1 MADTMVDRKQ
11 LEQERLLLRG
21 IAYADKFINKN
32 YLVNLDMY
40 PPVPCPTDYHSYHGL
55 RLFRLNKLVYDSSTN
70 QVEDR
75 INDLMVSVYG
85 ALHSLSASALIIIDA
100 YPAHVDF
107 YIGTNSD
114 TNASTAGLV
123 LEKGLKGNF
132 PGSKFSFLDHEQTI
146 QLASRFEN
154 TSGADKSVSS
164 VVMVPSL
171 RGESQRTYL
180 QGVEKMIDALQG
192 ERYTA
197 ILVSEPLGQDAVEER
212 KRGFEQLYSTL
223 SPFAQ
228 TSLAYGD
235 NISSAVSEGSFTSF
249 SDSINT
255 AVSNTN
261 SEGTSTSRGTSEG
274 TSSGW
279 SGGYS
284 SGSGYSANGYSSNEG
299 YNYGFNSSTSHST
312 NESTGTSTSWA
323 RSVTS
328 GQTKTSSV
336 GDNHAETQTTGES
349 RTLTIT
355 YEDKTVSS
363 LMEQISEQLT
373 RIQNSEIYGWWMTG
387 AYFLADDVQTSVVAA
402 NTFRALIAGDQS
414 YVDNA
419 FINVWNAANNQHI
432 PAITKYLQCG
442 MHPLITIPSSGQFDA
457 QQVKPVQMISGK
469 ELPFFGGLPHDSVAG
484 LMVDNVA
491 SFGREVLKI
500 DDRRAGT
507 EITIG
512 RVLHK
517 GLIEESLVKLDL
529 ESFRSHCFVTGSTGS
544 GKSNTV
550 YCLIERFIN
559 NGIKFLVVEPA
570 KGEYKYAFGGLKG
583 VNIFWTNPKKYPMLH
598 INPFSFPENIHVL
611 EHLDRLIEI
620 FNACWPLRAAMPAI
634 LKNAVERIYIKSGWD
649 LVRSIHFD
657 NGKPKFPTFM
667 DLLFELPILI
677 NESAYS
683 SESKGDYIGALVT
696 RVASLTNGIMG
707 QVFCSSAEIED
718 EVFFDQNTIVD
729 LSRVGAAET
738 KSLIMGIMV
747 VKLNEHRMA
756 TTDSENVALKHVTIL
771 EEAHN
776 LLRNTHGN
784 SGGEGGNLAS
794 KSVEMISNSI
804 AEMRT
809 YGEGFVI
816 VDQSPTAVDISAIK
830 NTNTKIVMR
839 LPEKTDQEMVGN
851 SFSLEPDQI
860 REISRL
866 GIGMAVIGQNGWLR
880 PVLTQ
885 IDAASNDYYFRD
897 IPVINESE
905 RRKLI
910 GRICAK
916 VVEQADEAD
925 FKPSVLTALIRMS
938 QLSEQKKKEYIRLIE
953 GFMRHV
959 NNGTDNYAVH
969 NFLVE
974 LVNCKGLF
982 QVVPLMLTRESE
994 FTEKDTLIYKR
1005 WNREF
1010 RAKLSEYVM
1019 IDEDDVERELIMK
1032 FIVYQACVVHNK
1044 NFDKLYK
1051 RLTKKN

>member
-1 MADTMVDRKQ
+1 MAETMVDKKQ

-40 PPVPCPTDYHSYHGL
+40 PPVECPCDYRTYSGL
-55 RLFRLNKLVYDSSTN
+55 RLFRLNKLVYDSSAN

-85 ALHSLSASALIIIDA
+85 ALHSLQASALIVIDA
-100 YPAHVDF
+100 YPGHVDF
-107 YIGTNSD
+107 YIGTSSEV
-114 TNASTAGLV
+114 NASTAGLV

-132 PGSKFSFLDHEQTI
+132 PGSKFSFLNHEQTV
-146 QLASRFEN
+146 QLASRLESAN
-154 TSGADKSVSS
+154 GTDKSISS

-180 QGVEKMIDALQG
+180 QGIEKMIDALQG

-197 ILVSEPLGQDAVEER
+197 LLVSEPLGQDAVEDR

-235 NISSAVSEGSFTSF
+235 NISSAVSDGSFTSF
-249 SDSINT
+249 SDSINS

-261 SEGTSTSRGTSEG
+261 SEGTSSTRGTTDG

-279 SGGYS
+279 SGGFS
-284 SGSGYSANGYSSNEG
+284 SGSGYSSNGYSNNQG
-299 YNYGFNSSTSHST
+299 YNYGFNSSTNHST
-312 NESTGTSTSWA
+312 SESTGTSTSWA

-328 GQTKTSSV
+328 GKTTTTGS
-336 GDNHAETQTTGES
+336 GDNHTETQTTGES

-355 YEDKTVSS
+355 YEDKTVSG

-373 RIQNSEIYGWWMTG
+373 RIKNNEIYGWWMTG

-419 FINVWNAANNQHI
+419 FINVWNAANNRHI
-432 PAITKYLQCG
+432 PAVTKYLQCG

-457 QQVKPVQMISGK
+457 QQVKPIQMISGK
-469 ELPFFGGLPHDSVAG
+469 ELPFFSGLPHDSVAG

-500 DDRRAGT
+500 DDRRSGK

-517 GLIEESLVKLDL
+517 GLIEDNLVKLDL

-550 YCLIERFIN
+550 YCLIERFISN
-559 NGIKFLVVEPA
+559 DIKFLVVEPA
-570 KGEYKYAFGGLKG
+570 KGEYKHAFGGLKG
-583 VNIFWTNPKKYPMLH
+583 INVFWTNPEKYPMLH

-657 NGKPKFPTFM
+657 NGKPKYPTFM
-667 DLLFELPILI
+667 DLLTELPILI
-677 NESAYS
+677 NESSYS

-718 EVFFDQNTIVD
+718 EVFFDQNTIID

-747 VKLNEHRMA
+747 MKLNEHRMA
-756 TTDSENVALKHVTIL
+756 TTDAENVPLKHVTIL

-776 LLRNTHGN
+776 LLRNTHGV

-851 SFSLEPDQI
+851 SFSLDPDQI

-866 GIGMAVIGQNGWLR
+866 GTGMAVIGQNGWLR

-885 IDAASNDYYFRD
+885 IDAASNDYYYRD
-897 IPVINESE
+897 NTVINEAE
-905 RRKLI
+905 RRILI
-910 GRICAK
+910 GKICAK
-916 VVEQADEAD
+916 VIEQAYEAEY
-925 FKPSVLTALIRMS
+925 KPSVLIALIRNS
-938 QLSEQKKKEYIRLIE
+938 QLSEQKKKEYIRLVE
-953 GFMRHV
+953 GFIRRI
-959 NNGTDNYAVH
+959 NNGSDNYAVH
-969 NFLVE
+969 NFLIE
-974 LVNCKGLF
+974 LMNCKGLF
-982 QVVPLMLTRESE
+982 QVVPLSLTRDLE
-994 FTEKDTLIYKR
+994 FSEKDTLIYKR

-1010 RAKLSEYVM
+1010 RNKLAEYVT
-1019 IDEDDVERELIMK
+1019 IDEEDVERELMMK
-1032 FIVYQACVVHNK
+1032 LVVYQADVVRNRS
-1044 NFDKLYK
+1044 FIKLHK
-1051 RLTKKN
+1051 RLTKKS